1 MSQPLGR
8 PRDASLH
15 AAILAAVRELLVAA
29 SYAELS
35 MDGIAARAQVGKKT
49 LYRRWPSKAPLVAE
63 AVLDAYG
70 RDGSFAVPDTGDLRA
85 DLLRWLIEHGEFISE
100 PANAKLIRALVA
112 AAAASSGDTEALYEQ
127 LSVPQRS
134 GLVDRM
140 RSAVESGAVRAD
152 TDADAIANALMGT
165 LLLQVMSSPVP
176 SDDAAGR
183 YGALVDAL
191 LSGVTSA

>member
-15 AAILAAVRELLVAA
+15 ATILEVVREVLVAS

-35 MDGIAARAQVGKKT
+35 MDGVAARAQVGKKT
-49 LYRRWPSKAPLVAE
+49 LYRRWASKAPLVAE

-70 RDGSFAVPDTGDLRA
+70 RGGSFAVPDTGDLRA
-85 DLLRWLIEHGEFISE
+85 DLLRWLTEHGEFISE

-127 LSVPQRS
+127 LSVPQRG
-134 GLVDRM
+134 GLVDRL
-140 RSAVESGAVRAD
+140 RRAVQSGAVRAD

-165 LLLQVMSSPVP
+165 LLLQVMSSPVR

-191 LSGVTSA
+191 LSGVTPA

>member
-8 PRDASLH
+8 PRDAALH
-15 AAILAAVRELLVAA
+15 AAILDAVRELLTES
-29 SYAELS
+29 SYADLS
-35 MDGIAARAQVGKKT
+35 MDGIAARARVGKKT
-49 LYRRWPSKAPLVAE
+49 LYRRWASKAPLVAE

-70 RDGSFAVPDTGDLRA
+70 RGGSFPVPDTGSLRA
-85 DLLRWLIEHGEFISE
+85 DLVGWMVEHGEFIAE

-112 AAAASSGDTEALYEQ
+112 AAAASSSDTEALYEQ

-134 GLVDRM
+134 GLVDRLRRAM
-140 RSAVESGAVRAD
+140 DTGAVRPD
-152 TDADAIANALMGT
+152 TDADAVANALMGT

-176 SDDAAGR
+176 SDGAAGR

-191 LSGVTSA
+191 LTGVSAA